1 MLSPQK
7 KLQESGNLKKG
18 TQKATKKGVVR
29 GKKTPAQRAKER
41 AVKEANN
48 GKKVSDYKYNAKTNK
63 ATLKKEKMTTDRSA
77 GRWILP
83 QPENVIAD
91 EDFLPIPR
99 IARTIPF
106 GYKEDPDDNNQL
118 LPVPR
123 ELRALEKAKEYLQQ
137 YSYREV
143 ANWLTKQT
151 DRSISHMGLKKRIDS
166 EQSNKRRSATLRVW
180 AERYKTAITKA
191 EEIERTRLGARK
203 SLLKGTTDSG
213 EGESAGRA

>member
-1 MLSPQK
+1 
-7 KLQESGNLKKG
+7 
-18 TQKATKKGVVR
+18 
-29 GKKTPAQRAKER
+29 
-41 AVKEANN
+41 
-48 GKKVSDYKYNAKTNK
+48 
-63 ATLKKEKMTTDRSA
+63 MTTDRSA

-106 GYKEDPDDNNQL
+106 GYKEDPSDNDVL

-151 DRSISHMGLKKRIDS
+151 DRSISHMGLKKRIES

-180 AERYKTAITKA
+180 AERYKKAITKA

-203 SLLKGTTDSG
+203 SLLKATTDSS
-213 EGESAGRA
+213 EGESAGTA